1 MVERLLDFLHLD
13 LLAQF
18 VRSFKNALTDPPD
31 VRAQKDWIS
40 EYECDEQRGVELL
53 QLKHYWEDE
62 KRELIRETA
71 RKSTAKDIDENYTKT
86 LKAYDREIAN
96 VRQRLFIH
104 QNAMK
109 KLLEEKIDMSYTR
122 SWELPRRRTRQGFSL
137 AWLKESKICARTG
150 GCCGRPCAC
159 CEKPLV
165 THLERCS
172 GLFEKGKKVVGLYG
186 HCTTNC
192 RCCILYRR
200 LPKKELSVGSS

>member
-18 VRSFKNALTDPPD
+18 VRSVKTEFTKPSY

-40 EYECDEQRGVELL
+40 EYECDEQREVELL

-62 KRELIRETA
+62 KRELIRETT

-96 VRQRLFIH
+96 VCQQLFIH
-104 QNAMK
+104 QREMK
-109 KLLEEKIDMSYTR
+109 ELLDKKIDMSYTR
-122 SWELPRRRTRQGFSL
+122 RWELPRRRTRQGLSL
-137 AWLKESKICARTG
+137 AWLEESKKCARTG
-150 GCCGRPCAC
+150 VCCGRPCGC
-159 CEKPLV
+159 CENPLV
-165 THLERCS
+165 NHLERRS
-172 GLFEKGKKVVGLYG
+172 GLFEEGKEVVGLYG

-192 RCCILYRR
+192 RCCILYNR